1 MISLFKEYKD
11 KGQIE
16 EALLIGRNMISKEPS
31 NYEYLSQFLDLLFNL
46 AESLDLLEDKIAF
59 VTQADIALTF
69 FEENAELSIE
79 IINNILAY
87 RLKINNLKAVIAETE
102 KMQND
107 AKAAAIEEE
116 NDKQILNLYNM
127 NKRIKETDK
136 EEEFERVLKEIRVI
150 DSKIQHDQLT
160 DKQTEHYDYL
170 NRECT
175 ESISNKMREFEY
187 QKNVVYNQKAV
198 SAFETAYRKFKLDE
212 TFYKDQSQLFML
224 TSSTLFAFDAARLFN
239 ETLIYYN
246 HVYSYIF
253 NKLDEDGKFAL
264 TKFAVECEKKQG

>member
-136 EEEFERVLKEIRVI
+136 EEEFEVVF
-150 DSKIQHDQLT
+150 
-160 DKQTEHYDYL
+160 
-170 NRECT
+170 NRA
-175 ESISNKMREFEY
+175 NNWK
-187 QKNVVYNQKAV
+187 
-198 SAFETAYRKFKLDE
+198 
-212 TFYKDQSQLFML
+212 
-224 TSSTLFAFDAARLFN
+224 
-239 ETLIYYN
+239 
-246 HVYSYIF
+246 
-253 NKLDEDGKFAL
+253 
-264 TKFAVECEKKQG
+264 